1 MAIVN
6 KPTNIT
12 KYTVQEAVNRDQ
24 FQDYAAAYDDSINLT
39 TAALVSGVTFP
50 TSPGGVAS
58 IFADVDQNGNKI
70 AYSKVSVESDG
81 ALVIEL
87 GTGGTSS
94 IAADLGDPIFVIS
107 GSLPI
112 TFTGY

>member
-12 KYTVQEAVNRDQ
+12 KYTVQEALNRDQ

-39 TAALVSGVTFP
+39 TAALVSAQTFP

-58 IFADVDQNGNKI
+58 IFADVDQNGNKLS
-70 AYSKVSVESDG
+70 YSC
-81 ALVIEL
+81 LL
-87 GTGGTSS
+87 YTSPS
-94 IAADLGDPIFVIS
+94 PRDS
-107 GSLPI
+107 
-112 TFTGY
+112 